1 MRYIIIIFFFLI
13 STSGIS
19 QVRGVILNVE
29 THKPVPYSNI
39 GIENSIIGTTSD
51 VDGHFSF
58 KKSILG
64 IRLVISSVGFETQHH
79 LVTDSL
85 VEIYLQPK
93 TYELSNIIVKP
104 NRKKLNLVVNE
115 IPSRNCS
122 NYLVCSGYPWIT
134 AKYFEYKKEYENLRF
149 IKEVKILVTSKI
161 DSAKFNLRIIEAN
174 DKGEPL
180 DNISQNNI
188 IIIANKGTHVYTQ
201 NLEDKHLIF
210 PENGLFVALEWL
222 IIDRNR
228 FEFNYSMK
236 GERKKIH
243 ETRFEPRFCA
253 FPKQGSINLWTYS
266 GGEWRRLSIPDHLSK
281 GQKLDLAIEL
291 ILTN

>member
-1 MRYIIIIFFFLI
+1 MRFIIFIFCFLI

-19 QVRGVILNVE
+19 QVRGIILNVE

-51 VDGHFSF
+51 IDGHFSF
-58 KKSILG
+58 KESILG
-64 IRLVISSVGFETQHH
+64 KRLVISSVGFETQHH

-93 TYELSNIIVKP
+93 IYELSNIIVNP
-104 NRKKLNLVVNE
+104 NRKKLNVVANE

-134 AKYFEYKKEYENLRF
+134 GKYFEYKKEYENVRF

-174 DKGEPL
+174 EKGEPL
-180 DNISQNNI
+180 DNISKRNI
-188 IIIANKGTHVYTQ
+188 IAVTNKGTHIITL
-201 NLEDKHLIF
+201 NLEDKNLIF
-210 PENGLFVALEWL
+210 PEHGLFVALEWL
-222 IIDRNR
+222 IIDGNKY
-228 FEFNYSMK
+228 EFSYSMK
-236 GERKKIH
+236 GERKKIR

-266 GGEWRRLSIPDHLSK
+266 GGKWSRLSIPDHLK
-281 GQKLDLAIEL
+281 KEENLDLAIEL